1 MKYTKNKPSPGIWI
15 ASFIAIAFGLLTL
28 KEGGLTLFGPPQY
41 AEAAGHYVP
50 FVLWFNFIAG
60 FFYIL
65 AGVCIFRQRRAGAML
80 ATVIAVLTVVVFGAL
95 AAHISLGGA
104 YEQRTLIAMSVRS
117 LVWTGIAV
125 FARRKLMGRGESSS
139 LNSRVQ
145 DDIQ

>member
-1 MKYTKNKPSPGIWI
+1 MKTTESKRSPGIWI

-41 AEAAGHYVP
+41 AEAAGNYVP

-65 AGVCIFRQRRAGAML
+65 AGVCIFRQRRAGAILSML
-80 ATVIAVLTVVVFGAL
+80 IASLTVIVFGAF
-95 AAHISLGGA
+95 AVHIALDGA

-117 LVWTGIAV
+117 LVWIVIAI
-125 FARRKLMGRGESSS
+125 FARRKLMARTNEIIPPP
-139 LNSRVQ
+139 LSR
-145 DDIQ
+145 